1 MVSPKYSF
9 ELKSDLSELDHL
21 CQHLTKFGHGTGLNI
36 TKPLVM
42 EYWSFGVM
50 GENQTGEYK
59 PCFRAYHD
67 MIIFSV
73 KVIGQK
79 RILGGACNSF

>member
-1 MVSPKYSF
+1 
-9 ELKSDLSELDHL
+9 
-21 CQHLTKFGHGTGLNI
+21 
-36 TKPLVM
+36 
-42 EYWSFGVM
+42 M
-50 GENQTGEYK
+50 GENRTGEYK

-67 MIIFSV
+67 MIIFAV